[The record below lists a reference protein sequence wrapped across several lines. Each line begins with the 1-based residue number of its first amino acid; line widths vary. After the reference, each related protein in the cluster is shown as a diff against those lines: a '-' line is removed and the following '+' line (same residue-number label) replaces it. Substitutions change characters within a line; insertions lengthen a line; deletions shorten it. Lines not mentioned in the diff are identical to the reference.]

1 MGNDIKYSP
10 RTAIKLQTLA
20 DFKAKWTEVQTLTQD
35 ITKEYWTLYFDGSV
49 MGPVQG
55 PT

>member
-20 DFKAKWTEVQTLTQD
+20 DFMAKWTEVQTPTPN
-35 ITKEYWTLYFDGSV
+35 ITHE
-49 MGPVQG
+49 
-55 PT
+55 